1 MKKGETLIKVKNLYK
16 LFGKNKKKALKLLD
30 EGYTKKEILDKTGV
44 TIGVQDANL
53 DIKEGEIFVIMGLSG
68 SGKSTLLRC
77 INRLIEPT
85 KGEVYVDN
93 TDIISM
99 DKKELR
105 EFRKEKFGMVFQHFG
120 LFPYRS
126 VMGNV
131 EFGLEIQNV
140 DKERRK
146 ELSKN
151 AIQQV
156 GLSGWEN
163 KMPASLSGGMKQ
175 RVGLARALAVE
186 ADYLLMDEPFS
197 ALDPLIKRDMQDNLI
212 ELQEKIQKTI
222 IFITHDLDEAL
233 KVGDR
238 IAIMKDGKI
247 VQTGNHEQILT
258 EAKNDYVKEFV
269 HDVNRSR
276 VYDARDIMTKP
287 DDILYIHEDGPK
299 TALHKMKNYNI
310 DYMFVCDKNKKY
322 LGYVVIEDVKEAI
335 DQKKSVLDDI
345 IKKSRTAK
353 TNENLNNLFSKI
365 TNNSYPLPV
374 VDHDNK
380 FKGLITKTN
389 IITNLSRDND

>member
-1 MKKGETLIKVKNLYK
+1 MIKVKNLYK
-16 LFGKNKKKALKLLD
+16 LFGNNKKKAFKLLED
-30 EGYTKKEILDKTGV
+30 GYSKAEILDKTGV
-44 TIGVQDANL
+44 TIGVQNADL

-85 KGEVYVDN
+85 RGEVYVDN
-93 TDIISM
+93 TDIMNM
-99 DKKELR
+99 DKKQLR
-105 EFRKEKFGMVFQHFG
+105 EFRKEAFGMVFQHFG

-126 VMGNV
+126 VIGNV
-131 EFGLEIQNV
+131 EFGLEIQKV
-140 DKERRK
+140 EKERRR
-146 ELSKN
+146 ELAKN
-151 AIQQV
+151 AIKQV
-156 GLSGWEN
+156 GLEGWEN
-163 KMPASLSGGMKQ
+163 KMPSSLSGGMKQ

-276 VYDARDIMTKP
+276 VYNAEDIMTKP

-310 DYMFVCDKNKKY
+310 DYMFVCDQEKKY
-322 LGYVVIEDVKEAI
+322 LGYVMIEEVKEAI
-335 DQKKSVLDDI
+335 DEDKSVLDDI
-345 IKKSRTAK
+345 IHESVAAK
-353 TNENLNNLFSKI
+353 VDENLKNLFSKI
-365 TNNSYPLPV
+365 TDNSYPLPI
-374 VDHDNK
+374 VDYDYK

-389 IITNLSRDND
+389 IITNLSRGNE

>member
-1 MKKGETLIKVKNLYK
+1 MIKVKNLYK
-16 LFGKNKKKALKLLD
+16 LFGKNNKKEEALKLLE
-30 EGYTKKEILDKTGV
+30 EGYLKTEILDKTGV
-44 TIGVQDANL
+44 TIGVQNANL
-53 DIKEGEIFVIMGLSG
+53 DIEEGEIFVIMGLSG

-85 KGEVYVDN
+85 KGEVYIDN
-93 TDIISM
+93 TDILGM
-99 DKKELR
+99 DKKNLR

-120 LFPYRS
+120 LFPYRN

-131 EFGLEIQNV
+131 EFGLEIQKV
-140 DKERRK
+140 EKEKRK
-146 ELSKN
+146 ELAKN
-151 AIQQV
+151 AIKQV
-156 GLSGWEN
+156 GLESWEY
-163 KMPASLSGGMKQ
+163 KMPSSLSGGMKQ

-212 ELQEKIQKTI
+212 DLQEEIQKTI

-276 VYDARDIMTKP
+276 VYNAEDVMTKP
-287 DDILYIHEDGPK
+287 YDLLYIHEDGPK
-299 TALHKMKNYNI
+299 TALHKMKHYNI
-310 DYMFVCDKNKKY
+310 DYMFVCDKEKKY
-322 LGYVVIEDVKEAI
+322 LGYVVIEEVKEAI
-335 DQKKSVLDDI
+335 DNDKSILDDI
-345 IKKSRTAK
+345 IHESDTAK
-353 TNENLNNLFSKI
+353 VDENLNNLFTKI
-365 TNNSYPLPV
+365 TKNNCPLPV
-374 VDHDNK
+374 VDYNYK

-389 IITNLSRDND
+389 IITNLSRGNE